1 MRMETVAQFTNL
13 EDAEVSQNCPVLEL
27 EGPKIHLKL
36 PNHVA
41 IGKPVKIEANDT
53 LSLGEVV
60 YCRPAAD
67 GYVVCV
73 EVMEALH
80 NVTELSRLARAL
92 LG

>member
-1 MRMETVAQFTNL
+1 M
-13 EDAEVSQNCPVLEL
+13 
-27 EGPKIHLKL
+27 
-36 PNHVA
+36 
-41 IGKPVKIEANDT
+41 KIEANDT

-60 YCRPAAD
+60 YCRPAED